1 MYQKFEDICGYRLP
15 TNMQNFK
22 QKNLTEVKIF
32 QKVLGG
38 YYFLK
43 HPVGTLFGAIEYIAC
58 VPRWRINFFI
68 LVFTKFRAENLRGH
82 GLLSGK

>member
-38 YYFLK
+38 
-43 HPVGTLFGAIEYIAC
+43 GATI
-58 VPRWRINFFI
+58 F
-68 LVFTKFRAENLRGH
+68 
-82 GLLSGK
+82 